1 MKSKKFLINMPV
13 IGKVCA
19 KGVWDES
26 VPGIEFDK
34 DGVSNYAHLFD
45 RLVEEYPRGER
56 GRLAWDEKVEKMKRH
71 GKGKKYDCII
81 GVSGGTDSC
90 YLLHMAKSQYG
101 LRPLAVN
108 LDNGWN
114 SDIAVKNIKKVTSK
128 LNIDLIT
135 YVIDYE
141 EIKDLMRVFML
152 GGIPWIDTPT
162 DLAIKAVMYKIASKE
177 KSKYVLRGNDFRSE
191 GTQPI
196 EWTGGDAKVLKYLH
210 KKYGKTKLKTYPN
223 YTLLNFIYYGFVKGI
238 KSIYPYYHLDYQK
251 KSAQEVLKNEY
262 DWEYYG
268 GHHHENIF
276 TKFVMSY
283 WLPVKFNIDKRKIS
297 LSAQIL
303 SKAIERDA
311 AINELVLLPYNRD
324 EIDNSIKYVIKKL
337 DFQAD
342 EFDKIMNSANK
353 SFFDYPSYYHLF
365 TKFRIITN
373 WILKLVL
380 NKKPMAMFQI
390 EMRTHKK

>member
-1 MKSKKFLINMPV
+1 MSL

-19 KGVWDES
+19 KGVWDET

-34 DGVSNYAHLFD
+34 DGVSNYAHLFE
-45 RLVEEYPRGER
+45 RLVQEYPRGER
-56 GRLAWDEKVEKMKRH
+56 GKLTWEEKVEEMKRY

-90 YLLHMAKSQYG
+90 YLLHIAKTQYG

-162 DLAIKAVMYKIASKE
+162 DLAIKAVMYKIASQE
-177 KSKYVLRGNDFRSE
+177 KIKYVLRGNDFRSE
-191 GTQPI
+191 GTQPT
-196 EWTGGDAKVLKYLH
+196 EWTGGDARVLKYLH
-210 KKYGKTKLKTYPN
+210 GKYGKTKLKTFPN
-223 YTLLNFIYYGFVKGI
+223 YTLFGLIYFGFIKGI
-238 KSIYPYYHLDYQK
+238 KSIYPYYHIEYQK
-251 KSAQEVLKNEY
+251 KSAQEVLMKMY
-262 DWEYYG
+262 GWEYYG

-283 WLPVKFNIDKRKIS
+283 WLPVKFKIDKRKIS

-303 SKAIERDA
+303 SGAIDRDE
-311 AINELVLLPYNRD
+311 AIKELEFLPYD
-324 EIDNSIKYVIKKL
+324 KDDIDDSIKYVIKKL
-337 DFQAD
+337 DFQID
-342 EFDKIMNSANK
+342 EFDKILNSTNK
-353 SFFDYPSYYHLF
+353 SFLDYPTYYHLLVR
-365 TKFRIITN
+365 FRIISN
-373 WILKLVL
+373 AILKLIL
-380 NKKPMAMFQI
+380 NIKPMAMFQI
-390 EMRTHKK
+390 EMRTPKK